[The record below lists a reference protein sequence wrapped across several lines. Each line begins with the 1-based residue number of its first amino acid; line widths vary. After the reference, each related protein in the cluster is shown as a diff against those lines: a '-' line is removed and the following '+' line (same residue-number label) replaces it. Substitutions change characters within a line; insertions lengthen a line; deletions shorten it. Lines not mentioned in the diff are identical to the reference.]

1 MLDEIARA
9 SAEFDAA
16 LNAANDKRSLDDLR
30 VHYFGRK
37 QGLVPALFA
46 RLREVPKEQKKE
58 TGDALNKLRDR
69 LEQALDEK
77 SARITA
83 QSAPTD
89 TIDVTLPAR
98 MPRLGHLHPIS
109 IVRMEIE
116 GIYREMGY
124 TIDPGPEIESD
135 WYNFEALNFT
145 PDHPAR
151 DTQDTFFV
159 DVDKLLLRTHT
170 SNVQIRTME
179 AYKPPIKVLSAGRVY
194 RRDEITMRRSP
205 MFHQAEGLLVDRG
218 IHMGHL
224 RATLEHMIRRLFGAD
239 SKMRFRPSFF
249 PFTEPS
255 AEVDMSCLFCKGAG
269 CGTCSQTGWME
280 ILGCGM
286 VHPQVLRNCGIDPEE
301 WSGFAFGLGIDRVA
315 MLKFDVPNIRTLFE
329 NDLRVLQQF

>member
-1 MLDEIARA
+1 MLDDIART
-9 SAEFDAA
+9 SDEFDSA
-16 LNAANDKRSLDDLR
+16 LAAANDKRALDDLR

-58 TGDALNKLRDR
+58 AGDALNKLRDR

-77 SARITA
+77 SSRIAA
-83 QSAPTD
+83 QAIPTD

-116 GIYREMGY
+116 GIFKEMGY

-179 AYKPPIKVLSAGRVY
+179 AHKPPIKVLSAGRVF

-224 RATLEHMIRRLFGAD
+224 RATLEHMIRRLFGAE

>member
-1 MLDEIARA
+1 MAPCDTPARSTRESRRSRRVPEPHAARYLARSQRTLRASPQDAHSPARRETYSRNDYRIRIPMLDEIAKV
-9 SAEFDAA
+9 SGEFDAA
-16 LNAANDKRSLDDLR
+16 LAAANDKRALDDLR

-46 RLREVPKEQKKE
+46 RLREVPKEQKKDA
-58 TGDALNKLRDR
+58 GDALNKLRDR

-77 SARITA
+77 AARIAA
-83 QSAPTD
+83 QSVPAD
-89 TIDVTLPAR
+89 TIDVTLPSR

-109 IVRMEIE
+109 IVRMEVEDIF
-116 GIYREMGY
+116 REMGY
-124 TIDPGPEIESD
+124 TIDPGPEIDND
-135 WYNFEALNFT
+135 WHNFEALNFT

-151 DTQDTFFV
+151 DRQDTFFV
-159 DVDKLLLRTHT
+159 DVDKLLLRTYT

-218 IHMGHL
+218 IHMGNL
-224 RATLEHMIRRLFGAD
+224 RATLEHTIRRLVGPE

-255 AEVDMSCLFCKGAG
+255 AEVDMSCVFCKGAG
-269 CGTCSQTGWME
+269 CGT
-280 ILGCGM
+280 
-286 VHPQVLRNCGIDPEE
+286 
-301 WSGFAFGLGIDRVA
+301 
-315 MLKFDVPNIRTLFE
+315 
-329 NDLRVLQQF
+329 